1 MFIERTGWDAPDM
14 SLERVELV
22 AFLTDDMED
31 DFRES
36 LRSAC
41 RSFYPHLLAPFAD
54 NGASALRCSVYTKQ
68 GEPSIRSAAN
78 SGASKRP
85 QQQQQPSY
93 ERSPGMSPAKA
104 YASQQRPS
112 PQRSSANLPPPA
124 RKEDRHRSMPVQPR
138 ANNGNS
144 PRAQAAPAPPQAS
157 PTPRNKH
164 LSQQAPRDYRDY
176 QPAAQYQQAPQQPR
190 SNSNVSASNSVPNLA
205 GLGAAVR
212 PTGRNVPRING
223 TYSPVEMISPSSSPV
238 LGAARSDSAR
248 SSPRSSTVKT
258 FNGANTGRTPPRSP
272 LTGGDDDAS
281 AYAETSA
288 GPSPSIPSEAPA
300 AAEDNVVMSHA
311 LINGLSQHKR
321 SHDLDPLELSNVN
334 EGLGLDDILQG
345 YNARGSLDSLGLT
358 MSRKPTV
365 DGVSEGPV
373 IENLGETIDRKLSNN
388 SAYDVV
394 TSANEYLAAPDP
406 LQVKLR
412 GKPFVGSQHGG
423 GFTPEDVSPTSN
435 PVPLPLE
442 DDSPRSSES
451 GPPSYQTNSVPP
463 SAHGGESP
471 ERLSPSRLA
480 TAPSPQSSEKTVQ
493 QRDQV
498 EAARDTIE
506 PTHVADVS
514 ADYTDEDMSERAPT
528 PDAVDDEDEI
538 PRNDRAGSGQSDA
551 PTDEQG
557 PRSLRLASNASSSNK
572 SLVSP
577 TRGQFYHTASSG
589 GRRNSYFN
597 RTVATG
603 YPLRSAMKG
612 GKAQARAAGVL
623 PPPPPGSPAR
633 ATFRRTVNTKVGN
646 RISRDLSNH
655 RVGADR
661 SSHVAIYQ
669 GKVGSMPAPMPEIPS
684 SPSSAYSPRSQGSE
698 DMSRKTSLG
707 LLAEGYALIGGA
719 LFSVALKPMDERGAA
734 VMKTSAF
741 QNAGQLWTVQPSAA
755 PTHHGS
761 SF

>member
-1 MFIERTGWDAPDM
+1 
-14 SLERVELV
+14 
-22 AFLTDDMED
+22 
-31 DFRES
+31 
-36 LRSAC
+36 
-41 RSFYPHLLAPFAD
+41 
-54 NGASALRCSVYTKQ
+54 VYTKQ

-85 QQQQQPSY
+85 QAQTQSSSSF

-112 PQRSSANLPPPA
+112 PQRTAANQLPGPT

-138 ANNGNS
+138 ANNGSS
-144 PRAQAAPAPPQAS
+144 PRTQATPAPPAPPQAS

-176 QPAAQYQQAPQQPR
+176 QPGTQASQVAQQAR
-190 SNSNVSASNSVPNLA
+190 SNSNVSASSSVPNLA
-205 GLGAAVR
+205 GLGALGR
-212 PTGRNVPRING
+212 PAGRNIPKING
-223 TYSPVEMISPSSSPV
+223 TYSPVNMVSPSSSPV
-238 LGAARSDSAR
+238 LGGARSDSAR
-248 SSPRSSTVKT
+248 SSPRSSTVL
-258 FNGANTGRTPPRSP
+258 GAPIPGRTPPRSP
-272 LTGGDDDAS
+272 LTGGDDGAS
-281 AYAETSA
+281 AYDEPSA
-288 GPSPSIPSEAPA
+288 GPSPAIPSPALA
-300 AAEDNVVMSHA
+300 AAETTVWSPA
-311 LINGLSQHKR
+311 LLNGLSQHKR

-345 YNARGSLDSLGLT
+345 YNARSSLDSLGLT

-365 DGVSEGPV
+365 EGVTEGPI
-373 IENLGETIDRKLSNN
+373 IENLGETVDRKLSNN
-388 SAYDVV
+388 SAHDIV
-394 TSANEYLAAPDP
+394 TSATEYLAPPEA

-412 GKPFVGSQHGG
+412 GRPFVGSQSGGG
-423 GFTPEDVSPTSN
+423 GFTPEDVSPTSM

-451 GPPSYQTNSVPP
+451 GPPSYQTNSVPA

-471 ERLSPSRLA
+471 ERQPLPRVL

-493 QRDQV
+493 QQDHDQTV
-498 EAARDTIE
+498 SDDVAPAAGDL
-506 PTHVADVS
+506 S

-528 PDAVDDEDEI
+528 PDAVDDDDDHDEL
-538 PRNDRAGSGQSDA
+538 PRTDRAGSGQSDA
-551 PTDEQG
+551 ATDEQD

-572 SLVSP
+572 SLQSP
-577 TRGQFYHTASSG
+577 IRGQFYHTASSG

-612 GKAQARAAGVL
+612 GKAQARAAGEL
-623 PPPPPGSPAR
+623 PPPPPGSPVR

-646 RISRDLSNH
+646 RISRDMSNH

-669 GKVGSMPAPMPEIPS
+669 GKVGSVPAPMPEIPS
-684 SPSSAYSPRSQGSE
+684 SPMSAYSPRSQGSE

-707 LLAEGYALIGGA
+707 LVADGYALIGGA

-734 VMKTSAF
+734 VMKSSAF

-755 PTHHGS
+755 PAHHGT